1 MSNLAYCLHVASLLD
16 MTALRKT
23 VQYFF
28 IGAPYW
34 HWACRWK
41 IETV

>member
-23 VQYFF
+23 VQYFSLVRLM
-28 IGAPYW
+28 GAEF
-34 HWACRWK
+34 ADEKRK
-41 IETV
+41 Q